1 MQFPGSDPR
10 THSVSR
16 MREISSRARPAVCV
30 IATLIGLAGCA
41 TEHKVAHTTYA
52 PQEGSLQIMNVPV
65 VSDVAVI
72 EDVPRQYI
80 WKKGVG
86 AGAPVDGGAL
96 FSGPQHFVWQVPQPD
111 LASIM
116 KQEMPPPSESTASN
130 TVYFHVDSSQLDA
143 KARAGL
149 DVLPIEASH
158 VQIDGYTD
166 NTGTSRY
173 NRRLS
178 ERRALAVKRYL
189 MVRGVDAAKITTT
202 AHGESGA
209 VASNHTAHGRALNRR
224 ADVMETLE

>member
-1 MQFPGSDPR
+1 MQFSGSDLHRNRVLPMR
-10 THSVSR
+10 EMTSR
-16 MREISSRARPAVCV
+16 MWPAVCV
-30 IATLIGLAGCA
+30 IATLVCLTGCG
-41 TEHKVAHTTYA
+41 TEHIAARTTYA
-52 PQEGSLQIMNVPV
+52 PREGSLQIMNVPV
-65 VSDVAVI
+65 VSDAAVI

-80 WKKGVG
+80 WKEGG
-86 AGAPVDGGAL
+86 DAGAPIDGGAL
-96 FSGPQHFVWQVPQPD
+96 FSGPQRFVWQVTQPD
-111 LASIM
+111 LARIV
-116 KQEMPPPSESTASN
+116 KEGIPTPSESTASN
-130 TVYFHVDSSQLDA
+130 TVYFRVDSSQLDA

-189 MVRGVDAAKITTT
+189 MVRGLDASKITAA

-209 VASNHTAHGRALNRR
+209 AVSNRTAHGRALNRR
-224 ADVMETLE
+224 ADVTETLE